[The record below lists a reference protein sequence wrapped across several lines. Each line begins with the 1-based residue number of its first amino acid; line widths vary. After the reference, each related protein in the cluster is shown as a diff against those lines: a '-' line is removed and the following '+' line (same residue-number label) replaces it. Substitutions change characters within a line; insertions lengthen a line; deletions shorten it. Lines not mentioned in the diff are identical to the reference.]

1 MRIFRWDLDRTYLDT
16 DIHSVRGMLRT
27 ALETAA
33 DKRTVPG
40 AAPLLRGLVSSHPDC
55 RVAILSGSPEQL
67 RQVLEEKLNLDG
79 IPVDSLTLK
88 DNLGNITR
96 GRWRAIRGQLGYK
109 LPALLEARRRT
120 SPETRESL
128 FGDNSEVDAAIYV
141 LYAEAL
147 AGLIDARTMRRV
159 LRKGGAYDDQVAR
172 SLEALHALPKAD
184 AVDDIFIHLDRGHT
198 SSDYDLLG
206 RRVTPVHSWVQA
218 AMVLVVRGRLHAHL
232 LPAVADSCVGP
243 QAPPERIAALVQDAV
258 RRHLLAMDEA
268 RALLEQLPDTPRWQ
282 LALRFLDHLDQ
293 PPPDTRREAP
303 DYAAFLATR

>member
-40 AAPLLRGLVSSHPDC
+40 AAPLLRGLVSSNPDC

-109 LPALLEARRRT
+109 LPALLEARRQT
-120 SPETRESL
+120 SLETRESL

-147 AGLIDARTMRRV
+147 AGQIDARSMRRV
-159 LRKGGAYDDQVAR
+159 LRKGGAYDDQVSR
-172 SLEALHALPKAD
+172 SLEALHALPKTD

-218 AMVLVVRGRLHAHL
+218 AMVLAVRGRLHAHL

-243 QAPPERIAALVQDAV
+243 QAPPERMAALVQDAV

-282 LALRFLDHLDQ
+282 LALRFLDDLNQ
-293 PPPDTRREAP
+293 PPPDTRRETP